1 MLHLTFS
8 PFIILYY
15 RGVVN
20 HTAFM
25 PVKSATA
32 TATPR
37 KRRQRKTS
45 TTATKSPATKIVN
58 KTTSRK
64 VAMTE
69 TPKVETLNLNVTPQ
83 AKTETKT
90 IKKSLLKDYP
100 RDGFALFLLPLLLLE
115 AGVKEVLQL
124 AGTLK

>member
-1 MLHLTFS
+1 MVLSTNT
-8 PFIILYY
+8 PYN

-20 HTAFM
+20 HKAFM
-25 PVKSATA
+25 PVKSASA

-37 KRRQRKTS
+37 KRRTRKTS
-45 TTATKSPATKIVN
+45 TTAPKSPATKRVN
-58 KTTSRK
+58 KTRTPK

-69 TPKVETLNLNVTPQ
+69 TPKAETLTLNVPEK
-83 AKTETKT
+83 AKVEAKSVT
-90 IKKSLLKDYP
+90 KSLLKDYP

-115 AGVKEVLQL
+115 AGTKELLKL

>member
-1 MLHLTFS
+1 
-8 PFIILYY
+8 
-15 RGVVN
+15 
-20 HTAFM
+20 M
-25 PVKSATA
+25 PVKSASA
-32 TATPR
+32 PATPR
-37 KRRQRKTS
+37 KRRTRKTS
-45 TTATKSPATKIVN
+45 TTATKSPATKRVN
-58 KTTSRK
+58 RTKSLK

-115 AGVKEVLQL
+115 AGVKELLKV
-124 AGTLK
+124 AETLR

>member
-8 PFIILYY
+8 SIIILYY

-20 HTAFM
+20 HKAFM

-32 TATPR
+32 PATPR
-37 KRRQRKTS
+37 KRRTRKTS
-45 TTATKSPATKIVN
+45 TTATKSPATKRVN

-115 AGVKEVLQL
+115 AGVKELLKV
-124 AGTLK
+124 AETLK

>member
-1 MLHLTFS
+1 MVLSTNT
-8 PFIILYY
+8 PYN

-20 HTAFM
+20 HKAFM

-32 TATPR
+32 PATPR
-37 KRRQRKTS
+37 KRRTRKTS
-45 TTATKSPATKIVN
+45 TTASKSPATKRVN
-58 KTTSRK
+58 KTRTPK

-69 TPKVETLNLNVTPQ
+69 TPKAETLTLNVPEK
-83 AKTETKT
+83 AKVEAKSVT
-90 IKKSLLKDYP
+90 KSLLKDYP

-115 AGVKEVLQL
+115 AGTKELLKL

>member
-15 RGVVN
+15 RGVVT

-45 TTATKSPATKIVN
+45 TTATKSPATKRVN

-115 AGVKEVLQL
+115 AGVKELLKV
-124 AGTLK
+124 AETLR

>member
-1 MLHLTFS
+1 
-8 PFIILYY
+8 
-15 RGVVN
+15 
-20 HTAFM
+20 M
-25 PVKSATA
+25 PVKSASA
-32 TATPR
+32 PATPR
-37 KRRQRKTS
+37 KRRTRKTS
-45 TTATKSPATKIVN
+45 TTATKSPATKRVN

-115 AGVKEVLQL
+115 AGVKELLKV
-124 AGTLK
+124 AETLR